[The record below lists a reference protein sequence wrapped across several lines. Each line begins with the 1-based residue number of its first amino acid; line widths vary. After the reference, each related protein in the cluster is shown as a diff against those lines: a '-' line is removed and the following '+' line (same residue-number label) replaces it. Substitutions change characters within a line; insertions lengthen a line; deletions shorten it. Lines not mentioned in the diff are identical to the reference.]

1 MSELARGF
9 LFAALGCFLAAVA
22 FGLQSLL
29 LATASAPWLAFLGSA
44 LLVAHWIT
52 LWHDRR
58 TARRADSKDPR

>member
-9 LFAALGCFLAAVA
+9 LFAALGCFVAAAA

-29 LATASAPWLAFLGSA
+29 LATPSAPWLTFLGSA

-52 LWHDRR
+52 GWHDRR
-58 TARRADSKDPR
+58 TARRPDPKDPR